1 MDTQFVA
8 MLTACAQ
15 RDQAGLEAAIAQGA
29 DINRAAE
36 DGSTALLAACSC
48 GFSSGVEY
56 LFNHPDS
63 TDDAHN
69 QRMADGRNTLF
80 LAVQSGDHDTVEI
93 VLRKAAV
100 PRQVYSCVIQ
110 YDLPALINSSDQDG
124 DCALHYADARCIELL
139 FAHGARIC
147 CSNRKGRTPLF
158 TNARDGRLDCA
169 REVSVVLYIVL
180 YIALLHRELLHIVIL
195 YCILHCFILYSV
207 RGGAEL
213 RWALSFYSRAVRAST
228 CVVHVCCVSELGRGV
243 WGEADGRERGR

>member
-80 LAVQSGDHDTVEI
+80 LAVQSGDHGTVEI

-100 PRQVYSCVIQ
+100 P
-110 YDLPALINSSDQDG
+110 PA
-124 DCALHYADARCIELL
+124 
-139 FAHGARIC
+139 
-147 CSNRKGRTPLF
+147 
-158 TNARDGRLDCA
+158 
-169 REVSVVLYIVL
+169 VVLVCDTVRPPSINQQFGSGWRL
-180 YIALLHRELLHIVIL
+180 RTAL
-195 YCILHCFILYSV
+195 C
-207 RGGAEL
+207 
-213 RWALSFYSRAVRAST
+213 
-228 CVVHVCCVSELGRGV
+228 
-243 WGEADGRERGR
+243 